1 MDMPAALQKRPASVG
16 SISPPRVLCL
26 ASTLPPCRNS
36 YTVRFKVSVVEWQRK
51 NEASIYR
58 TTKHFSIEGGRN
70 HERKCRIPC
79 ISLPPGLCTKAKVA
93 KGEDTMVLSH
103 NPCMR
108 GHKLYICYIYRI
120 LYYIAKE
127 VSAAL
132 LLPFTQSF

>member
-1 MDMPAALQKRPASVG
+1 MDTPAASQKRPASVG
-16 SISPPRVLCL
+16 SISPPCVLCL

-36 YTVRFKVSVVEWQRK
+36 YTVRFKVSVVEWQHK

-58 TTKHFSIEGGRN
+58 TTKHFSIKGECN
-70 HERKCRIPC
+70 HERKCCIPC
-79 ISLPPGLCTKAKVA
+79 ISPPPALCTKAKVA
-93 KGEDTMVLSH
+93 KGEDTTVLSH

-132 LLPFTQSF
+132 LLPFTQAF